1 MKELLDVISPGLK
14 GLKHLPIEYALL
26 SEIRLSE
33 AGQSENGLC
42 ENRQSKIGLS
52 ENGPS
57 DNGPGLA
64 SIGFHT
70 RWMVTELLKTLL
82 AV

>member
-1 MKELLDVISPGLK
+1 M
-14 GLKHLPIEYALL
+14 
-26 SEIRLSE
+26 SE
-33 AGQSENGLC
+33 AGQSENGLS

-70 RWMVTELLKTLL
+70 RWMVTELFKTLL